1 MSEHVNSNLTTSS
14 EAAAA
19 LDPLRFPLRGS
30 SLIEASAGTGKTF
43 TIAMLYVR
51 LVLGHAGTGGHGGG
65 EDVKNIRA
73 LTPPEI
79 LVVTFTDAATKEL
92 RERIRARLVDAAG
105 YFRADPDEVEIE
117 AAALST
123 GDDLLHDLRAEYAA
137 EHWPGCA
144 RRLQLAAEW
153 MDEAAVSTIHGW
165 CNRMLSEHAF
175 DSDSLFSQTLETDQ
189 SALQAEVVRDY
200 WRTFLTP
207 LDAESAHD
215 VRQWFASPLDLQRV
229 VNRLLAHADL
239 LPQAEAPES
248 TLKEARDKQRAHLAR
263 LKENWTSWC
272 DELQTILDE
281 ARDKKQFNAQKLNRA
296 NCQTW
301 LEKLRAWAADPLM
314 VRPAFDDKAAVWT
327 RLTHAGLAEIWKVGE
342 PPSHPA
348 LDAMEAL
355 RDALAAQPT
364 AYYDLLCHAAHW
376 VSQRFAAEEK
386 KRSQMGFD
394 DLLTRLRD
402 ALRSP
407 NGERLAD
414 IIRKQYPVALIDEF
428 QDTDPIQYEI
438 FDRVYRIKENL
449 EDTAII
455 LIGDPKQAIYAFRG
469 ADIYTYLAARRAC
482 AGRLFTL
489 KKNFRSTRAMVSAVN
504 RCFEAAEERAAGPG
518 AFLFRDSETGDNPL
532 PFVAAE
538 AAGRRDTLQIADGDS
553 PAALTAWWMPPVES
567 GVALSKDAY
576 MRGMAAGC
584 ASEMVR
590 LLNLGQAKKAGFVSD
605 SAGAGAKGG
614 NVGGT
619 SGLKPLQPA
628 DMAVLVNNGEEARA
642 IRTALAERGVRSV
655 YLSDRDSVFQT
666 EQAVELRHW
675 LAACAEP
682 DDGRLVRAALA
693 TATLGLDFADLD
705 ALTHDEIAWE
715 TRVMQ
720 FRGYRD
726 SWRNKGVLPML
737 RQLLHD
743 FQVPQRLIGRTA
755 GAPVNGERVLTNL
768 LHLAELLQQ
777 ASTQLDGEHAL
788 IRYVDEELADQAGG
802 GAGGDARQLRLESD
816 AGLVQVVTIHKSKG
830 LEYPLVFLP
839 FAGNYRPAK
848 AADMPLKWHDDEGQ
862 LRVTLDDVS
871 VLPQVDRERLGE
883 DLRKLYV
890 ALTRARYATWVGIA
904 PIPGIE
910 LSALGYLLSGGRAI
924 VPDELG
930 QLLEQLRLDHADIC
944 VAEAPAAGSELF
956 ASRESQAER
965 GAARTLSRAVREH
978 WWIASYSSLR
988 KVDGVIGGVS
998 AHEPAVSPLAAAG
1011 TGEQHPAPDTRG
1023 QDVYQE
1029 LAGAETPDDFAD
1041 AAAAWQRTEA
1051 AGDYADVQVDS
1062 SLHGLPR
1069 GADAGTFIHE
1079 LMEWAATEGF
1089 AEVVK
1094 NREMVRDTVARRC
1107 SVRGWARWIEPLT
1120 EWLLRLLRE
1129 PLRIPLTSKSV
1140 VAPVTLSALETYV
1153 PEMEFWVATHDVDAQ
1168 TLDRVVCDMTLD
1180 GAVRPALEPAQLN
1193 GMLKGFIDL
1202 VFEHDGR
1209 FYVADYKSN
1218 WLGPDDAAYTTAK
1231 MRAQILHSRYE
1242 LQYVLYLFALHRLLK
1257 TRLPDYDYDRHVG
1270 GAVYLF
1276 LRGSHAES
1284 QGLFVDRPPRELI
1297 ERLDALFA
1305 NGVGREEL
1313 AGDIA

>member
-1 MSEHVNSNLTTSS
+1 MSAHTHVTTSS
-14 EAAAA
+14 AAVTA

-51 LVLGHAGTGGHGGG
+51 LVLGHSGGD
-65 EDVKNIRA
+65 EAAPRA

-105 YFRADPDEVEIE
+105 YFRADPDEVE
-117 AAALST
+117 ATARPP
-123 GDDLLHDLRAEYAA
+123 GDDLLHDLRAEYAP
-137 EHWPGCA
+137 EHWAGCA

-189 SALQAEVVRDY
+189 STLQAEVVRDY

-207 LDAESAHD
+207 LDAQSAHD
-215 VRQWFASPLDLQRV
+215 VRQWFASPPDLQRV
-229 VNRLLAHADL
+229 VSRLLAHADL
-239 LPQAEAPES
+239 LPHAEAPES
-248 TLKEARDKQRAHLAR
+248 TLTDAREKQRAHLAR

-314 VRPAFDDKAAVWT
+314 ARPAFDDKAAVWT
-327 RLTHAGLAEIWKVGE
+327 RLTRAGLAEIWKDDD
-342 PPSHPA
+342 PPAHPA
-348 LDAMEAL
+348 LDAMETL

-394 DLLTRLRD
+394 DLLTRLRA

-428 QDTDPIQYEI
+428 QDTDPVQYEI
-438 FDRVYRIKENL
+438 FDRVYRIESNDA
-449 EDTAII
+449 DTAII

-469 ADIYTYLAARRAC
+469 ADIYTYLEARRAC

-489 KKNFRSTRAMVSAVN
+489 KRNFRSTRAMVGAVN
-504 RCFEAAEERAAGPG
+504 RCFEAAEERPDGPG
-518 AFLFRDSETGDNPL
+518 AFLFRDLGSGENQL

-538 AAGRRDTLQIADGDS
+538 AAGRRDALQIADDEA

-567 GVALSKDAY
+567 GVSLSKDAY
-576 MRGMAAGC
+576 MRGMAASC

-590 LLNLGQAKKAGFVSD
+590 LLNLGQAKKAGFVD
-605 SAGAGAKGG
+605 A
-614 NVGGT
+614 GT
-619 SGLKPLQPA
+619 SPIKPLQPA
-628 DMAVLVNNGEEARA
+628 HMAVLVNNGEEARA
-642 IRTALAERGVRSV
+642 IRSALAERGVRSV

-693 TATLGLDFADLD
+693 TATLGLDFAELD

-726 SWRNKGVLPML
+726 SWRTKGVLPML

-788 IRYVDEELADQAGG
+788 IRYVDEELTDQAGA
-802 GAGGDARQLRLESD
+802 GAGGDAKQIRLESD

-848 AADMPLKWHDDEGQ
+848 ATDMPLKWHDDEGR
-862 LRVTLDDVS
+862 LHVTLDDVS

-890 ALTRARYATWVGIA
+890 ALTRARYATWVGVA
-904 PIPGIE
+904 PIAGIE
-910 LSALGYLLSGGRAI
+910 SSALGYLLSGGKAI

-930 QLLEQLRLDHADIC
+930 QLLERLRLEHADIR
-944 VAEAPAAGSELF
+944 VAEAPVAGAELF
-956 ASRESQAER
+956 TSRDSQTGR

-988 KVDGVIGGVS
+988 KVDGVIGGAF
-998 AHEPAVSPLAAAG
+998 AHEAAPGPLTATG
-1011 TGEQHPAPDTRG
+1011 TGEEHPAPDTRG

-1029 LAGAETPDDFAD
+1029 LAGAEPPGDFAD
-1041 AAAAWQRTEA
+1041 AAAWQRA
-1051 AGDYADVQVDS
+1051 DRASGYADVQVDS

-1089 AEVVK
+1089 AEVIE
-1094 NREMVRDTVARRC
+1094 NRDAVRDTVARRC
-1107 SVRGWARWIEPLT
+1107 NVRGWARWIDPLT
-1120 EWLLRLLRE
+1120 EWLLKLLKE
-1129 PLRIPLTSKSV
+1129 PLRIPSIPMSSAKAV
-1140 VAPVTLSALETYV
+1140 VTPVTLSALATYV

-1168 TLDRVVCDMTLD
+1168 ALDRLVCDMTLD
-1180 GAVRPALEPAQLN
+1180 GAVRPALEPAELN

-1202 VFEHDGR
+1202 VFEHEGR

-1218 WLGPDDAAYTTAK
+1218 WLGPDDAAYTIAK

-1257 TRLPDYDYDRHVG
+1257 ARLPDYDYDRHVG

-1284 QGLFVDRPPRELI
+1284 QGVFVDRPPRELI
-1297 ERLDALFA
+1297 EQLDTLFA
-1305 NGVGREEL
+1305 KRVDGVEL